1 MGAVYYPKW
10 FDVLCRVEEL
20 EDEGRRQN
28 YLERLKRKID
38 MASSHLK
45 KCLNTLEELGLIAR
59 ESKKNRRYIHLTEQG
74 REMAHYIRR
83 ILLMRGGEKTVPLY
97 EEIPKEWG

>member
-1 MGAVYYPKW
+1 MYYPKW

-59 ESKKNRRYIHLTEQG
+59 ERKKNRRYIYLTEKG
-74 REMAHYIRR
+74 REMALHIRK
-83 ILLMRGGEKTVPLY
+83 IIEVRGGETKVPLY
-97 EEIPKEWG
+97 EEIPKEWR